1 MCRATFLTKDT
12 FRRAHSIHS
21 LRQRLMQTPDSG
33 AKVHARR
40 RGRLYL
46 LLAGWLLGLGF
57 AELLARESFDWRP
70 HMRNRIYFAEP
81 DPLLGWRNRPNASGP
96 YGSEEFTTTVTINA
110 AGQRGPLYPT
120 ARKPGT
126 RRMVILGDSQ
136 AWGDGVEDNET
147 FAALLDHSMPEVLNF
162 SCPGYGTDQEL
173 LVLDQIAARYA
184 PDVVLVALFVGND
197 FLDNMSPGSWQYPKP
212 FFALEPPD
220 RLALHG
226 VPVEYS
232 RSLHSAIEVYR
243 GLMRHSAIANVL
255 ADAFHRTW
263 NAPLLIRPALAAEPW
278 VPHSFYEREASAD
291 DQAAF
296 ALTIRLLIEIARHS
310 RAIGARPVVL
320 IIPELWQVDLER
332 IPGPRRALAAAGAK
346 WRRPQQ
352 VLDAVLPAEGIQ
364 VIDALPALARA
375 QRAGFP
381 AGKQVFYRGWRH
393 LTSYGHA
400 VVARL
405 VRARLGGSPTGTE
418 TPGRADAVGTPG
430 KS

>member
-1 MCRATFLTKDT
+1 MCRATILTKDT
-12 FRRAHSIHS
+12 IRRARSLHA

-33 AKVHARR
+33 TKAHARR

-57 AELLARESFDWRP
+57 AEVLARESFDWRP
-70 HMRNRIYFAEP
+70 HIRNRIYFAEP

-110 AGQRGPLYPT
+110 AGQRGPLYPF
-120 ARKPGT
+120 ARRPGT
-126 RRMVILGDSQ
+126 RRMAILGDSQ
-136 AWGDGVEDNET
+136 AWGDGVEDSET
-147 FAALLDHSMPEVLNF
+147 FAALLDQSMPEVLNF

-173 LVLDQIAARYA
+173 LVLDQIAARYR
-184 PDVVLVALFVGND
+184 PDTVLVALFVGND
-197 FLDNMSPGSWQYPKP
+197 FLDNMSAGSWQYPKP
-212 FFALEPPD
+212 FFTLDPPD
-220 RLALHG
+220 RLVLHG

-232 RSLHSAIEVYR
+232 KSLHSAIEVYR
-243 GLMRHSAIANVL
+243 GLMQHSAIANVL
-255 ADAFHRTW
+255 ADTFHRTW

-278 VPHSFYEREASAD
+278 VPHSFYEREVSAED
-291 DQAAF
+291 KAAF

-320 IIPELWQVDLER
+320 LIPELWQVDLER
-332 IPGPRRALAAAGAK
+332 IPNARRPLVEAGAR

-352 VLDAVLPAEGIQ
+352 VLTAVLRMEGIQ

-381 AGKQVFYRGWRH
+381 AGRQVFYRGWRH

-405 VRARLGGSPTGTE
+405 VRARLGAAAVGSPG
-418 TPGRADAVGTPG
+418 PAVAGSG
-430 KS
+430 L